1 MALLVRALSKCLA
14 YVAFVQLC
22 IVLCVCATPQEHEPL
37 QEGLYLDDDL
47 VQEHSQPALAP
58 SPSFDSI
65 EDTDALMLESAQYEA
80 EVPVEEA
87 QEENVA
93 EPIHYEKIIVDIKV
107 EGNKRV
113 SEEAVLTKIPYAIGQ
128 RWHPRYTR
136 TLINNL
142 LEMGYFKQVRV
153 YEEESDNPAH
163 MVLVVEVEEKR
174 PLKEVKFEG
183 NKNLSQKDIE
193 KKIKFADIP
202 TIDALDLKKYINAI
216 KKLYRDRNYHN
227 AKITARLE
235 DVGESSRLI
244 FTIEEGI
251 PSLVKRVHFEG
262 NKTVSSKTLR
272 GLLFTR
278 EDWLLGFMDKAG
290 TYQPD
295 AIEADRQAIENY
307 YQSNGFLQAKVTDV
321 TINEDPE
328 THHIEITFHIDEGK
342 QFTVAA
348 ITIPGNEMVSQEQL
362 LAAIPIKV
370 GDLYSK
376 ERIRLAIDVL
386 RAVWGEYGYIYADIE
401 PSIEPNEEN
410 QTVALSFFSE
420 LGDKV
425 QVDKIRFRGNLKT
438 RDKVLRRQ
446 LLFEEGDLLTT
457 NKLET
462 SKQRIE
468 GLGYFDQQAGV
479 SWKIIRRDKDHADL
493 DMYVK
498 EVKTGRVDG
507 QIGFGGSPKDL
518 QNPTES
524 FRVAGSISDTNLFGT
539 GIAFN
544 LNGEASKQE
553 RQLLFNITEP
563 YLFDRPI
570 YAALDAAVK
579 RSIYDEFKL
588 TKEEVREQLV
598 SGGLSL
604 GFLAQNYWQTRVV
617 FQAGAEGVHY
627 SPQPE
632 INLNDFTDP
641 REIEE
646 FNKILRKR
654 FPSGNFGWLAVQ
666 SGQDFRNHPMHPNRG
681 YQWLFQSRIGLPN
694 QEFGFWKFDLD
705 GSYYTPLIGERDL
718 VLYLH
723 GHAGAVT
730 AFQGRT
736 IPFRE
741 LYHIGGPASVRG
753 FLFGEIGP
761 MYKGL
766 DSLGAKKAFWLN
778 AELIFPV
785 SPDQS
790 IKGVLFYD
798 GGAGWDTPD
807 ADQIAKKRLK
817 NNRFSYRH
825 SVGFGARILRPTPIK
840 IDWGFKLD
848 KRKGEKTSQVHLSMY
863 HDF

>member
-1 MALLVRALSKCLA
+1 MCVCLA
-14 YVAFVQLC
+14 QH
-22 IVLCVCATPQEHEPL
+22 ENEPL
-37 QEGLYLDDDL
+37 QEGLYLDDINS
-47 VQEHSQPALAP
+47 QEEYRSASYSEQDAAP
-58 SPSFDSI
+58 EEVIDDQEVF
-65 EDTDALMLESAQYEA
+65 TLESAQYQDDVNE
-80 EVPVEEA
+80 ENFEDFSLSEPVPVEKTIA
-87 QEENVA
+87 A
-93 EPIHYEKIIVDIKV
+93 IKV

-113 SEEAVLTKIPYAIGQ
+113 SQEAVLTKIPYALGE
-128 RWHPRYTR
+128 RWNTR
-136 TLINNL
+136 QTRALINNL
-142 LEMGYFKQVRV
+142 LAMGYFKQVRV
-153 YEEESDNPAH
+153 FEEETDDPTK
-163 MVLVVEVEEKR
+163 MVLVIEVEEKR
-174 PLKEVKFEG
+174 PLKEVTFEG
-183 NKNLSQKDIE
+183 NKNLPQKDIE
-193 KKIKFADIP
+193 KKIKFSDVP
-202 TIDALDLKKYINAI
+202 TIDELDLKKYINTI
-216 KKLYRDRNYHN
+216 KKLYREKNYHN
-227 AKITARLE
+227 AQVTARLE
-235 DVGESSRLI
+235 DVGESSRVVFSI
-244 FTIEEGI
+244 KEGI
-251 PSLVKRVHFEG
+251 PSVVKRVYFEG
-262 NKTVSSKTLR
+262 NKKVPSKILR
-272 GLLFTR
+272 GLIFTR
-278 EDWLLGFMDKAG
+278 EDWVLGFMDRAG

-295 AIEADRQAIENY
+295 AIEADRQSIENY

-321 TINEDPE
+321 VIDEDPV
-328 THHIEITFHIDEGK
+328 THEIEATFHIDEGN
-342 QFTVAA
+342 QYTISSIA
-348 ITIPGNEMVSQEQL
+348 IPGNEMVSEEQL

-376 ERIRLAIDVL
+376 ERIRLAIDLL
-386 RAVWGEYGYIYADIE
+386 RSIWGEYGYIYADIE
-401 PSIEPNEEN
+401 PSIEPNEDDH
-410 QTVALSFFSE
+410 TVALSFFSE

-425 QVDKIRFRGNLKT
+425 QVDRIRFRGNLKT

-457 NKLET
+457 NKLQA
-462 SKQRIE
+462 SKERIE

-479 SWKIIRRDKDHADL
+479 SWKVIRRDKDHADL
-493 DMYVK
+493 DIFVK

-524 FRVAGSISDTNLFGT
+524 FRFGGAISDTNLFGT
-539 GIAFN
+539 GVAFN
-544 LNGEASKQE
+544 LSGEVSKQE
-553 RQLLFNITEP
+553 RELLFNITEP
-563 YLFDRPI
+563 YLFDKPI
-570 YAALDAAVK
+570 YAAFDAAVK

-588 TKEEVREQLV
+588 TKDDVQEHLVR
-598 SGGLSL
+598 GGISL
-604 GFLAQNYWQTRVV
+604 GFLAENYWQTRVV

-632 INLNDFTDP
+632 IDLNDFNDP
-641 REIEE
+641 KEIAE
-646 FNKILRKR
+646 FNLILRKR
-654 FPSGNFGWLAVQ
+654 FPSGNFGWLGLQ
-666 SGQDFRNHPMHPNRG
+666 SGQDFRNHPLHPNRG
-681 YQWLFQSRIGLPN
+681 YQWLLQSKLGWPN
-694 QEFGFWKFDLD
+694 EEFGFWKFDLD

-723 GHAGAVT
+723 AHAGAVT
-730 AFQGRT
+730 AFQDRT

-761 MYKGL
+761 MYKGI
-766 DSLGAKKAFWLN
+766 DSIGAKKAFWLN

-807 ADQIAKKRLK
+807 SDQIAKKRLK

-848 KRKGEKTSQVHLSMY
+848 KRKGEKASQVHLSMY